1 MKKPENQNSLKK
13 NEFVTV
19 FGRTGYGKTYLIRNI
34 LLKHYRRMIIFDTM
48 DEYLTES
55 GIDILSVSDFEN
67 TIKTLISHDTQDFCL
82 RVSSKKFTDYCDILD
97 IVVNNQFRNITLV
110 IDEIDKFAS
119 PSSIEASV
127 NNLYN
132 VGRHFEVNVIAAS
145 RRPNQVHRIITSQ
158 SHLLILFHT
167 NEPRD
172 LAYIREYA
180 NKDAAN
186 AVKGLKR
193 YEYIIY
199 GDSEIAA
206 RLGLKAKNMPI
217 LEKSA

>member
-1 MKKPENQNSLKK
+1 MSKKQITPAKK
-13 NEFVTV
+13 SEFITV
-19 FGRTGYGKTYLIRNI
+19 FGRTGYGKTYLIKNNF
-34 LLKHYRRMIIFDTM
+34 LKHYKRIIIFDTM
-48 DEYLTES
+48 NEYKTES
-55 GIDILSVSDFEN
+55 GIDILSVPDFEN
-67 TIKTLISHDTQDFCL
+67 TINSLIEYDTQSFCL
-82 RVSSKKFTDYCDILD
+82 RVSSKNFEDYCQILD
-97 IVVNNQFRNITLV
+97 TVVTNEFQNITLV

-132 VGRHFEVNVIAAS
+132 VGRHYEVDIISAS

-158 SHLLILFHT
+158 SHLLVLFHT

-180 NKDAAN
+180 NKETAN

-193 YEYIIY
+193 YEYVTY
-199 GDSEIAA
+199 GDQDISSK
-206 RLGLKAKNMPI
+206 LGLKPQNISDTKEIA
-217 LEKSA
+217 